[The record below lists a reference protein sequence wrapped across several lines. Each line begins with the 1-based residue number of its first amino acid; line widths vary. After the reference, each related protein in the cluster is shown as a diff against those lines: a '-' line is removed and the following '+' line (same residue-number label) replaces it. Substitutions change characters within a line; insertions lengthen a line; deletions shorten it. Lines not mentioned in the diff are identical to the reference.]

1 MQKMVQEATL
11 PLAKQLDETVRL
23 LASKDAIAYSEISYV
38 KQREAQIAA
47 YEGAT
52 RYYSGD
58 ALAAEEARI
67 SGEMSEE
74 IELDKEDLDAI
85 IAVMG

>member
-1 MQKMVQEATL
+1 M
-11 PLAKQLDETVRL
+11 AKQLDETTRL
-23 LASKDAIAYSEISYV
+23 LASKDAIAYSELAYV
-38 KQREAQIAA
+38 KQRETQIST
-47 YEGAT
+47 YESGA

>member
-1 MQKMVQEATL
+1 MME

-23 LASKDAIAYSEISYV
+23 LASKDAIAYSELAYV
-38 KQREAQIAA
+38 KQRETQISA
-47 YEGAT
+47 YESGA
-52 RYYSGD
+52 RYYTGD

-67 SGEMSEE
+67 SGEMSDE